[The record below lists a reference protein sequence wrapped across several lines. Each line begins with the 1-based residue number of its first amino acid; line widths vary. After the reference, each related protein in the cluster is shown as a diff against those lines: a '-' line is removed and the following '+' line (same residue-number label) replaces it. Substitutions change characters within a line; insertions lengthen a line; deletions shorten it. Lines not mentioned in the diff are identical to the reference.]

1 MWAGGR
7 LLVKALP
14 PSLTACRVG
23 ENRLLRAVL
32 TSTFMWHVHTG
43 RVLMKTKTDTLAFN
57 AIRLWVSHHTILFH
71 PHVHEQLE
79 SHLHPHLRSQHGNHQ
94 HRSLTEPHRA
104 AAPTGRNRLLSS
116 SSQQGEGASP
126 KPLQKGFAHRGGDPV
141 PAFTSPEPSTPV
153 TFITKAAS

>member
-1 MWAGGR
+1 
-7 LLVKALP
+7 
-14 PSLTACRVG
+14 
-23 ENRLLRAVL
+23 
-32 TSTFMWHVHTG
+32 
-43 RVLMKTKTDTLAFN
+43 MKTKTDTLAFN
-57 AIRLWVSHHTILFH
+57 AIRLWVSHHTILSH
-71 PHVHEQLE
+71 PHVHEQLG

-94 HRSLTEPHRA
+94 HWSLTEPHRA

-116 SSQQGEGASP
+116 SSQREGASP